1 MRKPALFAAILA
13 LSTLPFTAPPAHAID
28 WILGQP
34 ILNPQ
39 QLWTL
44 MDDKDLGAA
53 AGDYS
58 AMDVQMA
65 RLIYTSSP
73 ERTRANLASFVEK
86 TRTTDPAGAA
96 QMEQQFA
103 TTDVIGAIGAAMLES
118 GLNKDNIADAYTVW
132 AINAWGAVHGDMTQ
146 TPPATAIAVSQQTA
160 MAFLQVPELVDADDA
175 TKQEMA
181 ESLLIQAALIIA
193 AQEGAAHNP
202 ALMQK
207 LADAVRQ
214 GAKASGLDLDAI
226 QLTDT
231 GFVPVKG

>member
-1 MRKPALFAAILA
+1 
-13 LSTLPFTAPPAHAID
+13 
-28 WILGQP
+28 
-34 ILNPQ
+34 
-39 QLWTL
+39 
-44 MDDKDLGAA
+44 
-53 AGDYS
+53 
-58 AMDVQMA
+58 
-65 RLIYTSSP
+65 
-73 ERTRANLASFVEK
+73 
-86 TRTTDPAGAA
+86 
-96 QMEQQFA
+96 
-103 TTDVIGAIGAAMLES
+103 
-118 GLNKDNIADAYTVW
+118 
-132 AINAWGAVHGDMTQ
+132 
-146 TPPATAIAVSQQTA
+146 